1 MKHARMVTKNNTNNF
16 HVRENIKQ
24 VNRPLLIVGVQTNIA
39 NVEIYILTPQKS
51 GNPTTS
57 NQAISVLGIY
67 EKGTPCRNRE
77 AHIHTYIHNSIV
89 CTSQEVKTT

>member
-24 VNRPLLIVGVQTNIA
+24 VCRPLLIVGVQTNMA
-39 NVEIYILTPQKS
+39 NVEIYIMTPQKS

-57 NQAISVLGIY
+57 RSSYISLG
-67 EKGTPCRNRE
+67 
-77 AHIHTYIHNSIV
+77 HI
-89 CTSQEVKTT
+89 